1 MQMAQKHDILYVNFY
16 TDGSSARKLAPAFP
30 VQQPQRK
37 PKAKKKNKIVVH
49 LDPVAVCSLMV
60 AVVLLVMMAVGV
72 NQFQSAR
79 AEEQAMEQY
88 LQQLTEE
95 NESLSAKYWD
105 GMDLAE
111 VEKTALALGMVPR
124 QQVQSVSI
132 HLSGTGAQQPQQ
144 NFWNQILTFL
154 TNLFA

>member
-37 PKAKKKNKIVVH
+37 PKTKKKSKIVVH

-60 AVVLLVMMAVGV
+60 AVVLMIMMAVGV
-72 NQFQSAR
+72 TQFQNAR
-79 AEEQAMEQY
+79 AEAQAMEQY

-95 NESLSAKYWD
+95 NESLSAQYWD
-105 GMDLAE
+105 GIDLAE

-132 HLSGTGAQQPQQ
+132 HLSESAVQQPQQ

>member
-1 MQMAQKHDILYVNFY
+1 MAQKHDILYVNFY

-30 VQQPQRK
+30 AQQTQRK
-37 PKAKKKNKIVVH
+37 PKAKKKNKNKIVVH

-72 NQFQSAR
+72 SQFQSAR
-79 AEEQAMEQY
+79 AEAQAMEQY

-95 NESLSAKYWD
+95 HESLSTQYWE
-105 GMDLAE
+105 GIDLAE

-144 NFWNQILTFL
+144 NFWTQILTFL